1 MTSATTALLV
11 SRDGDVVTVTFN
23 RPELLN
29 RLDALAHEELIACLE
44 HFGGTDDVRCI
55 ILAATGKAFSAGGD
69 LQEVFSLHD
78 DAAKRR
84 QMFAQGRRLV
94 AALMDLTIP
103 VVAAMQGDA
112 HGLGA
117 NIALL
122 CDAVVACRTA
132 RLSDAHVRVGLAA
145 GDGGCVAWPQALG
158 MLRAKRHLLTGDMLT
173 AEQAFALGAVT
184 DLVETPNDVLP
195 AARKLADKIARLPP
209 MAVQRTKQALNAVV
223 KQRAGEVFELALAL
237 EAETMASDDV
247 LEATRAFLEK
257 RQPVFKGS

>member
-1 MTSATTALLV
+1 MNLAATAMLV
-11 SRDGDVVTVTFN
+11 ACDGHVATVTFN
-23 RPELLN
+23 RPDLLN
-29 RLDALAHEELIACLE
+29 RLDAIAHDELIACLE
-44 HFGGTDDVRCI
+44 QFGETQDLRCI
-55 ILAATGKAFSAGGD
+55 ILASTGKAFSAGGD
-69 LQEVFSLHD
+69 LQEIFTLHD
-78 DAAKRR
+78 DADKRAA
-84 QMFAQGRRLV
+84 MFAQGRRLV
-94 AALMDLTIP
+94 AALLDLTVP
-103 VVAAMQGDA
+103 VVVAMQGDA

-122 CDAVVACRTA
+122 CDAVVACKTA

-184 DLVETPNDVLP
+184 DLVELPEDVLP
-195 AARKLADKIARLPP
+195 AARKLAEKIAGLPP
-209 MAVQRTKQALNAVV
+209 LAVQRTKQALNAVV
-223 KQRAGEVFELALAL
+223 KQRAAEVFELALAL

-257 RQPVFKGS
+257 RLPVFTGT